1 MKSIGVIGN
10 GKIGKSVASL
20 LRSENLIE
28 NLLRLN
34 PVIIVFLYL
43 SFSPPKFAS

>member
-20 LRSENLIE
+20 LRSENFKV
-28 NLLRLN
+28 
-34 PVIIVFLYL
+34 VI
-43 SFSPPKFAS
+43 ADT